1 MVVVRIS
8 VMIVAVLMY
17 TSLMV
22 VVRVGVT
29 VIITAPEGTSLAMVV
44 AFIVEKN
51 IGVPAWLAV
60 EPSKS
65 LHQSY
70 QQFDII
76 VDLASDGRRG
86 GVYEG
91 IEAVK
96 FAELV
101 KSTEV
106 VKFLETGELPDA
118 IKLVEADELVG
129 FVRLGKKEVLTLE
142 G

>member
-1 MVVVRIS
+1 MVALGLGS
-8 VMIVAVLMY
+8 
-17 TSLMV
+17 
-22 VVRVGVT
+22 
-29 VIITAPEGTSLAMVV
+29 AMVLAV
-44 AFIVEKN
+44 IVEKN
-51 IGVPAWLAV
+51 IWAPAWLAV
-60 EPSKS
+60 KPSKS

-86 GVYEG
+86 EVNEG

-96 FAELV
+96 SAEVV

-106 VKFLETGELPDA
+106 VMILEAGKLPDA

-129 FVRLGKKEVLTLE
+129 SLRLGKKEVLTLE